1 MRLFIRLNLFYG
13 CLGLLTWVGFQL
25 VPDLHRYL
33 PLGVIEN
40 LFNQGS
46 TSELNSVVIHAS
58 NVSGQTGG
66 MLWLIAAIVGAVI
79 LMVPVAWT
87 YNTIR
92 RESKLDQSLL
102 QTMILIPI
110 AVTGIVL
117 IVHNSL
123 ALAFSL
129 AGVVAGIRFRYALKN
144 PADSLFL
151 FLAIGV
157 GLACGVGMLMVAAVM
172 TAIFNYTFLFL
183 WEINYGWAQDAKR
196 YTSHSPRGRLTDT
209 EMEEA
214 AQREIQLKLNQ
225 RLHEQLLKEQENNR
239 S

>member
-1 MRLFIRLNLFYG
+1 MRLFLRLNLFYAS
-13 CLGLLTWVGFQL
+13 LGLLIWLGYRL

-33 PLGVIEN
+33 PIGVIED
-40 LFNQGS
+40 LFDQGMPG
-46 TSELNSVVIHAS
+46 ELNGVVIHAS
-58 NVSGQTGG
+58 NVTSQASGL
-66 MLWLIAAIVGAVI
+66 LWLIAAILGAVM
-79 LMVPVAWT
+79 LMIPVVWT
-87 YNTIR
+87 YIAIR

-102 QTMILIPI
+102 QTMLIIPI

-157 GLACGVGMLMVAAVM
+157 GLACGIGMFVVAAVM
-172 TAIFNYTFLFL
+172 TAIFNYTFLVL
-183 WEINYGWAQDAKR
+183 WQMNYGWNQDSRR
-196 YTSHSPRGRLTDT
+196 YMSHSPRGRLT
-209 EMEEA
+209 EVELEEEA
-214 AQREIQLKLNQ
+214 QKDMQKKLNQ
-225 RLHEQLLKEQENNR
+225 KLYEQLQREQKKNA
-239 S
+239 

>member
-1 MRLFIRLNLFYG
+1 MRLFLRLNLFYG
-13 CLGLLTWVGFQL
+13 SLGLLIWVGYQL
-25 VPDLHRYL
+25 VPDLNRYL

-40 LFNQGS
+40 LFDQGMPGD
-46 TSELNSVVIHAS
+46 LNGVVIHAS
-58 NVSGQTGG
+58 NVTSQVSG
-66 MLWLIAAIVGAVI
+66 LVWLVAAIFGAVI
-79 LMVPVAWT
+79 LMIPVMWT
-87 YNTIR
+87 YITIR

-102 QTMILIPI
+102 QTMLIIPI

-157 GLACGVGMLMVAAVM
+157 GLACGIGMFVVAAVM
-172 TAIFNYTFLFL
+172 TAIFNYTFLVL
-183 WEINYGWAQDAKR
+183 WQMNYGWNQESKR
-196 YTSHSPRGRLTDT
+196 YMSHSPRGRLTPVELE
-209 EMEEA
+209 EM
-214 AQREIQLKLNQ
+214 AQKDIQSKLNQ
-225 RLHEQLLKEQENNR
+225 QMHEQLMKEQKHD

>member
-1 MRLFIRLNLFYG
+1 MRLFLRLNLFYG
-13 CLGLLTWVGFQL
+13 SLGLLIWLGYQL
-25 VPDLHRYL
+25 VPDLNRYL

-40 LFNQGS
+40 LFDQGMPGD
-46 TSELNSVVIHAS
+46 LNGVVIHAS
-58 NVSGQTGG
+58 NVTSQVSG
-66 MLWLIAAIVGAVI
+66 LVWLVAAILGAVI
-79 LMVPVAWT
+79 LMIPVVWT
-87 YNTIR
+87 YITIR

-102 QTMILIPI
+102 QTMLIIPI

-157 GLACGVGMLMVAAVM
+157 GLACGIGMFVVAAVM
-172 TAIFNYTFLFL
+172 TAIFNYTFLVL
-183 WEINYGWAQDAKR
+183 WQMNYGWNQESKR
-196 YTSHSPRGRLTDT
+196 YMSHSPRGRLTPVELE
-209 EMEEA
+209 EM
-214 AQREIQLKLNQ
+214 AQKDIQSKLNQ
-225 RLHEQLLKEQENNR
+225 QMHEQLMKEQKND

>member
-1 MRLFIRLNLFYG
+1 MRLFLRLNLFYG
-13 CLGLLTWVGFQL
+13 SLGLLIWVGYQL
-25 VPDLHRYL
+25 VPDLNRYL

-40 LFNQGS
+40 LFDQGMPGD
-46 TSELNSVVIHAS
+46 LNGVVIHAS
-58 NVSGQTGG
+58 NVTSQVSG
-66 MLWLIAAIVGAVI
+66 LVWLVAAIFGAVI
-79 LMVPVAWT
+79 LMIPVMWT
-87 YNTIR
+87 YITIR

-102 QTMILIPI
+102 QTMLIIPI

-157 GLACGVGMLMVAAVM
+157 GLACGIGMFVVAAVM
-172 TAIFNYTFLFL
+172 TAIFNYTFLVL
-183 WEINYGWAQDAKR
+183 WQMNYGWNQESKR
-196 YTSHSPRGRLTDT
+196 YMSHSPRGRLTPVELE
-209 EMEEA
+209 EM
-214 AQREIQLKLNQ
+214 AQKDIQSKLNQ
-225 RLHEQLLKEQENNR
+225 QMHEQLMKEQKK
-239 S
+239 